1 MEETRK
7 TPDQEKFVILD
18 EFKFE
23 IQPVGIKYLVRQPE
37 GISRLDQRMALC
49 EMLKKA
55 QGGEAFY
62 TDAKNHTC
70 EAGPY
75 ILGQT
80 EVEPQLVSGEFG
92 AGLGAFKDNRAAA
105 RVYNYIPR
113 IARNAVNYIVLSPL
127 DKLSFDPDV
136 MIFLVPTSQAWTILR
151 AMSYNTGK
159 MWSSRYSSVI
169 GCAWLLVYPFLSG
182 EVNFIAS
189 GMGFGMRR
197 RHLFQDGLQFIAIP
211 FDQLSSILLTLSDMP
226 WVPEPFKPEGLDYV
240 KQLRRQLGLE

>member
-1 MEETRK
+1 MN
-7 TPDQEKFVILD
+7 EKFAILD

-23 IQPVGIKYLVRQPE
+23 IQPVGVKYLVRPPE

-49 EMLKKA
+49 EMLRKA
-55 QGGEAFY
+55 QEGEAFY
-62 TDAKNHTC
+62 ADMKNHTC

-75 ILGQT
+75 VLGQT

-113 IARNAVNYIVLSPL
+113 IARNAVNYIVFSPL

-136 MIFLVPTSQAWTILR
+136 MIFLVPTSQAWILLR

-182 EVNFIAS
+182 EVNFITS

-211 FDQLSSILLTLSDMP
+211 FDQLPSIMSTLSDMP
-226 WVPEPFKPEGLDYV
+226 WIPEPFKPEGLDYV
-240 KQLRRQLGLE
+240 KQLRQRLGLE